1 MGDELGVAMDSEIKK
16 ERIAF
21 TREEFNKILKMSY
34 CVANVVSA
42 ESARRRAATL
52 GGDIKASEKRLYDT
66 LTKLANTDYYI
77 PCGEVVKW

>member
-1 MGDELGVAMDSEIKK
+1 MDSDIKT

-34 CVANVVSA
+34 CVANVVAA
-42 ESARRRAATL
+42 ESARRRACTL
-52 GGDIKASEKRLYDT
+52 GGDIGASEKRLYDA